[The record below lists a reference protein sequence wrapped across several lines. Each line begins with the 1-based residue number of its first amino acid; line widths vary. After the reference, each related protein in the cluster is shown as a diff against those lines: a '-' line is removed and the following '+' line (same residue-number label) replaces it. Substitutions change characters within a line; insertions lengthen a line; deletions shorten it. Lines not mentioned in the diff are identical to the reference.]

1 MMMSYQLR
9 RAGFCDINR
18 ITNGFDSIRFDSIRF
33 DSIRFDSIRFD
44 SIRLDLSYQVVA
56 RIFKYRNKYE
66 LILGFMMLKIISGSI
81 IIESL

>member
-33 DSIRFDSIRFD
+33 
-44 SIRLDLSYQVVA
+44 
-56 RIFKYRNKYE
+56 
-66 LILGFMMLKIISGSI
+66 IIPGSSTNFQI
-81 IIESL
+81 SKQI

>member
-33 DSIRFDSIRFD
+33 DSS
-44 SIRLDLSYQVVA
+44 RLDLSYQVVA

>member
-33 DSIRFDSIRFD
+33 DSI
-44 SIRLDLSYQVVA
+44 
-56 RIFKYRNKYE
+56 
-66 LILGFMMLKIISGSI
+66 GFIIPGSSTNFQI
-81 IIESL
+81 SKQI

>member
-33 DSIRFDSIRFD
+33 
-44 SIRLDLSYQVVA
+44 DLSYQVVA